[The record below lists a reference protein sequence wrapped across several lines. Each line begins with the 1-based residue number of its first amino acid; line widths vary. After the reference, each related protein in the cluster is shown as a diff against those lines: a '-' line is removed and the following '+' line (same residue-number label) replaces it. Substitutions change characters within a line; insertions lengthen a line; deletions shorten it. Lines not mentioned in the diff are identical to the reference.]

1 LVQGEEYVLQG
12 DFQREQTSV
21 EAPVVF
27 VGFGVTAPERG
38 YDDYAGLDVEGK
50 IVAMLIDAPPS
61 FPSSQRAYYSAF
73 EVRMENAVAHGAVGM
88 LYLWTTDMEKR
99 IPWQMVARMSSTG
112 GLQWLDQDG
121 APHGSFPD
129 IRSQAVLSTSKAEE
143 LFAGAQYTFQEA
155 VARLK
160 NGESLGLNLDVRAE
174 ITTKSKH
181 STVDC
186 VNVVGLL
193 KGSDPN
199 LSTEYIVYT
208 AHLDHEGVGR
218 PVDGDDIYNG
228 ALDNASGVAAVLETA
243 RAFASLETP
252 PRRSVIFAVV
262 TAEEKG
268 LLGADYFANRPT
280 VPLENIVANVNIDGM
295 GVFYPAKDIVAYGAE
310 HSSLGELA
318 RQAAEELEFVIS
330 PDPFPEETFFIRSD
344 QYPFIKKGI
353 PALFFFPGLQ
363 SADPEINGAE
373 FLQKWLTTI
382 YHSPKDDMSQDF
394 DFEEGARVTRL
405 NFLVGYLAA
414 QNRERPTWNPGDFFG
429 EKFGRSR

>member
-1 LVQGEEYVLQG
+1 
-12 DFQREQTSV
+12 
-21 EAPVVF
+21 
-27 VGFGVTAPERG
+27 
-38 YDDYAGLDVEGK
+38 
-50 IVAMLIDAPPS
+50 M
-61 FPSSQRAYYSAF
+61 
-73 EVRMENAVAHGAVGM
+73 
-88 LYLWTTDMEKR
+88 
-99 IPWQMVARMSSTG
+99 
-112 GLQWLDQDG
+112 
-121 APHGSFPD
+121 
-129 IRSQAVLSTSKAEE
+129 
-143 LFAGAQYTFQEA
+143 FAGAQHTFEEA

-160 NGESLGLNLDVRAE
+160 SGEPLGLTLDVRAE
-174 ITTKSKH
+174 INTKSKH

-186 VNVVGLL
+186 VNVVGIL
-193 KGSDPN
+193 KGSDPD
-199 LSTEYIVYT
+199 LSREYIVYT
-208 AHLDHEGVGR
+208 AHLDHEGIGR

-228 ALDNASGVAAVLETA
+228 ALDNASGVAALLETA

-252 PRRSVIFAVV
+252 PRRSVVFLAL

-280 VPLENIVANVNIDGM
+280 VPLEGIVANVNIDGV

-344 QYPFIKKGI
+344 QYPFIKQGI

-373 FLQKWLTTI
+373 FLQKWMTTI

-414 QNRERPTWNPGDFFG
+414 QNRQRPTWNTGDFFG
-429 EKFGRSR
+429 EKFGRSLERR